1 MSGVFVG
8 GFCLVE
14 KFQIGVI
21 MNCVSMKSYVKMLP
35 KAMHCWGK
43 YCPVKSKDVV
53 GGKGSC
59 VMCNV

>member
-21 MNCVSMKSYVKMLP
+21 MNCVSMKSYVTML
-35 KAMHCWGK
+35 AMHYWGK
-43 YCPVKSKDVV
+43 CCPVVKSKDVV